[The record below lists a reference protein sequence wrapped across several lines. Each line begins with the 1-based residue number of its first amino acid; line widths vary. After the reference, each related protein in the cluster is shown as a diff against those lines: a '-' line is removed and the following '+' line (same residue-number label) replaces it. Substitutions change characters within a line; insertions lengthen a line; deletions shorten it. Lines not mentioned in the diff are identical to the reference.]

1 MTEKRRI
8 YMKRKYY
15 LRGVGVGIL
24 FATIILFIA
33 YSAMGRKAMSD
44 EEVMKRAEE
53 LGMVKAGSLL
63 DSLNRSS
70 EDSTDNSVGDSSTDS
85 NSATEPATEN
95 PSSVE
100 PTTTEAEPTTQ
111 DTEADEPSSTTS
123 PTERTVKFTVVSGMS
138 SWNVATILQDQ
149 GVIADAADF
158 DNYLEANGYSDRIST
173 GEYTVTVGS
182 DYETIARLITGG

>member
-33 YSAMGRKAMSD
+33 YSTMGRKTMSD

-70 EDSTDNSVGDSSTDS
+70 ENSTDNSVGDSSTDS
-85 NSATEPATEN
+85 NSATEN

-123 PTERTVKFTVVSGMS
+123 PTERTVNFTVVSGMS